1 MSTLAELNVTPMLD
15 LAFVLL
21 IIFMITAPLL
31 ASRVDLIIPTTRA
44 KRDAVAAERTVIV
57 EMNNEGVLEIEG
69 DVMTE
74 QDLKQRLE
82 TSILAAAEG
91 QDEARAF
98 RNGPMCEDPEE
109 SRKSELTKKNTN
121 RLTYRNSQRTK
132 TKNQLEM
139 EVDKDLSNLI

>member
-74 QDLKQRLE
+74 QDLKQRLAE
-82 TSILAAAEG
+82 QLAESPELG
-91 QDEARAF
+91 VLSRADASLSL
-98 RNGPMCEDPEE
+98 GKVMPVLDLL
-109 SRKSELTKKNTN
+109 KSEGI
-121 RLTYRNSQRTK
+121 
-132 TKNQLEM
+132 
-139 EVDKDLSNLI
+139 VDVGFMARSDP

>member
-1 MSTLAELNVTPMLD
+1 MQVQDEAKPYDTINVTPMLD

-74 QDLKQRLE
+74 QDLKQRLAE
-82 TSILAAAEG
+82 QLAESPELG
-91 QDEARAF
+91 VLIRADASLSL
-98 RNGPMCEDPEE
+98 GKVMPVLDLL
-109 SRKSELTKKNTN
+109 KSEGI
-121 RLTYRNSQRTK
+121 
-132 TKNQLEM
+132 
-139 EVDKDLSNLI
+139 VDVGFMARSDP

>member
-69 DVMTE
+69 DVVTE
-74 QDLKQRLE
+74 QDLKQRLAE
-82 TSILAAAEG
+82 QLAESPELG
-91 QDEARAF
+91 VLIRADASLSL
-98 RNGPMCEDPEE
+98 GKVMPVLDLL
-109 SRKSELTKKNTN
+109 KSEGI
-121 RLTYRNSQRTK
+121 
-132 TKNQLEM
+132 
-139 EVDKDLSNLI
+139 VDVGFMARSDP